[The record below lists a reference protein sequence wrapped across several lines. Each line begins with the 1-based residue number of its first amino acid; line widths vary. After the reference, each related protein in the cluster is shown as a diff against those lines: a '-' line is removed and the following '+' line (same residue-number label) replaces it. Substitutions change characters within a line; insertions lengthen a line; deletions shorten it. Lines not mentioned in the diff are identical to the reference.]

1 MAIIQ
6 TTLKEFIKDS
16 TLFEKKRKRK
26 MKKKKKTGKR
36 TNKGMSP
43 SWYRAGGYGL
53 HNNHYGGDSNMGG
66 ADGGG
71 GMGESLIT
79 ELLSGIVSG
88 SFSSNMAI
96 GPAYSKHSNNPEAGM
111 TTYASD
117 DPGDWEWA
125 EEEIETVN
133 KEMKAFQLF
142 NSMIN
147 RPNVSRQDIVTAIMN
162 STGATEST
170 AITYYTRFHKGM
182 KKQAATNDT
191 SRSSDIGTGVSGGN
205 PDDLPMTNM
214 ANDVGDSVANV
225 GDQEMESPQSP
236 PEIQVFDDP
245 TKAGVIRTVK
255 NAHLVYKKQ
264 TEDGTFTELWIYNIH
279 RNSHDELDIRRSILA
294 GTDIPKTKTRSVD
307 GIQHYTITTMGNAQ
321 LLKINGLYN

>member
-16 TLFEKKRKRK
+16 SLFEKKRKRK
-26 MKKKKKTGKR
+26 PKKKKKATKR
-36 TNKGMSP
+36 TNTGMKP

-66 ADGGG
+66 DGGGGG

-117 DPGDWEWA
+117 DPGDWEWT
-125 EEEIETVN
+125 EEEIEAGN
-133 KEMKAFQLF
+133 KEAKAQQVF
-142 NSMIN
+142 NSMIKS
-147 RPNVSRQDIVTAIMN
+147 PDVSRQDILSAIMKV
-162 STGATEST
+162 TGAAEST

-182 KKQAATNDT
+182 NKNAEDDGSAST
-191 SRSSDIGTGVSGGN
+191 SNIDDDDDALGGN
-205 PDDLPMTNM
+205 AEDESTMG
-214 ANDVGDSVANV
+214 NDEENSDVNGDP
-225 GDQEMESPQSP
+225 EMELPQAP
-236 PEIQVFDDP
+236 PEMQEFDDP
-245 TKAGVIRTVK
+245 TKAGVIRAVK

-264 TEDGTFTELWIYNIH
+264 TEDGTFAELWIYNVH
-279 RNSHDELDIRRSILA
+279 RNSHDELDIRRDILA

-321 LLKINGLYN
+321 LLQINGLYN

>member
-26 MKKKKKTGKR
+26 TKKKKKAVKAA
-36 TNKGMSP
+36 NKGMSP

-53 HNNHYGGDSNMGG
+53 HNNHHGGDSNMGG
-66 ADGGG
+66 DGGGGGG

-117 DPGDWEWA
+117 DPGDWEWT
-125 EEEIETVN
+125 EEEIEASN
-133 KEMKAFQLF
+133 KESRAHQVF

-147 RPNVSRQDIVTAIMN
+147 SPDVSRRDILTAIMN
-162 STGATEST
+162 ATGAAEST

-182 KKQAATNDT
+182 DKKAATKDGT
-191 SRSSDIGTGVSGGN
+191 HTSDID
-205 PDDLPMTNM
+205 DDLGVNTDDLTM
-214 ANDVGDSVANV
+214 ANDGDDGDDSDVN
-225 GDQEMESPQSP
+225 GDQEMESPQTP
-236 PEIQVFDDP
+236 PDIQEFDDP

-264 TEDGTFTELWIYNIH
+264 TDDGTFSELWIYNVH
-279 RNSHDELDIRRSILA
+279 RNSHDELDIRRAILA